1 VSTGSNSEATTDLTA
16 RLLRG
21 EPAALARAI
30 TEVENETTEMSAI
43 LRATQPRLGKA
54 TIVGFTGAPG
64 AGKSTL
70 ISAYI
75 KVLRARDKT
84 VGVVTVDPSS
94 PFSRGA
100 ILGDR
105 IRMAE
110 HTTDLGVFV
119 RSVAARGH
127 LGGISRTT
135 ARIVDIFDAVGKD
148 VVIVETVGAGQSEV
162 AVAEIADIKVV
173 VCAPGLGDDVQA
185 IKAGLL
191 EIADIL
197 VVNKH
202 DLPSADTTIRSLK
215 AMLDLRNNN
224 RDAVQVLATVA
235 TTGVGVNELAETIE
249 SKCTMHRPTRSP
261 RTRIRRVLA
270 GIAGQIVETHLQDT
284 DDSAID
290 AVCDAVQR
298 GDLSFESAAQ
308 RLLAERLGR

>member
-1 VSTGSNSEATTDLTA
+1 
-16 RLLRG
+16 
-21 EPAALARAI
+21 
-30 TEVENETTEMSAI
+30 M
-43 LRATQPRLGKA
+43 GKA
-54 TIVGFTGAPG
+54 IIVGFTGAPG

-75 KVLRARDKT
+75 KVLRAHDKT
-84 VGVVTVDPSS
+84 VGVIAVDPSS
-94 PFSRGA
+94 PFSGGA

-110 HTTDLGVFV
+110 HTTDPGVFV

-135 ARIVDIFDAVGKD
+135 ARIVDIIDAVGKD
-148 VVIVETVGAGQSEV
+148 VVIIETVGAGQSEV
-162 AVAEIADIKVV
+162 DVAEIADIKVV
-173 VCAPGLGDDVQA
+173 ICAPGLGDDVQA

-202 DLPSADTTIRSLK
+202 DLPSADATIGSLK

-224 RDAVQVLATVA
+224 RNPVPVLATIA
-235 TTGVGVNELAETIE
+235 TTGAGVAELSETIE
-249 SKCTMHRPTRSP
+249 ANCTTHRPTRSP

-270 GIAGQIVETHLQDT
+270 GIAAEITEANLRDT
-284 DDSAID
+284 EDSAID

-298 GDLSFESAAQ
+298 GELSFESAAR
-308 RLLAERLGR
+308 RLLTEQLVKGSS

>member
-1 VSTGSNSEATTDLTA
+1 MSTGSDSGGTTDLIA
-16 RLLRG
+16 RLLHG

-43 LRATQPRLGKA
+43 LRATQPQLGKA
-54 TIVGFTGAPG
+54 AIVGFTGAPG
-64 AGKSTL
+64 TGKSTL

-75 KVLRARDKT
+75 KVLRAHDKT
-84 VGVVTVDPSS
+84 VGVVAVDPSS
-94 PFSRGA
+94 PFSGGA

-110 HTTDLGVFV
+110 HTTDSGVFV

-148 VVIVETVGAGQSEV
+148 VVIIETVGAGQSEV
-162 AVAEIADIKVV
+162 DVAEIADIKVV
-173 VCAPGLGDDVQA
+173 VCAPGLGDHVQA

-202 DLPSADTTIRSLK
+202 DLPSADTTIRSLE

-224 RDAVQVLATVA
+224 RNAVQVLAAIA
-235 TTGVGVNELAETIE
+235 TTGVGVKELAETIE
-249 SKCTMHRPTRSP
+249 SKHTMHRPTRSP

-270 GIAGQIVETHLQDT
+270 GIAGQIVEAHLQHT

-290 AVCDAVQR
+290 DVCDAVQR
-298 GDLSFESAAQ
+298 DDLSFESAAQ
-308 RLLAERLGR
+308 RLLAEQLGR